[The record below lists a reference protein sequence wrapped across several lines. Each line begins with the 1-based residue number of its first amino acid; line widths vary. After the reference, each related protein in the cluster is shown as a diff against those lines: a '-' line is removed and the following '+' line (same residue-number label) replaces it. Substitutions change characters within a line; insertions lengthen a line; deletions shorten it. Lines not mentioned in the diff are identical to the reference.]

1 MGKNIRDNKK
11 IIFSDNSLWGLLNFR
26 GEIIRRFLARDYEVV
41 LVAPREDSA
50 TPASATPADPT
61 TPAAAAAIS
70 RNGDDSLPPGEI
82 PAGAL
87 YVPVDL
93 SRTGTTPLGDARY
106 FLALCK
112 IYRTHRPDHIFHYTI
127 KPNIYGTLAA
137 RLLGIRSTAMIAG
150 VGHVFTRSNVKNRI
164 ARVMYRIA
172 MHLPEQ
178 VLVLNAANRDTLLE
192 RRVVPRRKLLLLP
205 GGEGVDLDR
214 FTPLP
219 MPSNPKPVFL
229 MICRLLYEKGY
240 AEYVAAAEA
249 LAGKAE
255 FRVMGPLDSH
265 PAAVRRQTLQHDVDR
280 GVIRYIAPSP
290 DVSAQVAQVDCI
302 VLPSWG
308 EGLSRVLMEGAA
320 MGRPLIA
327 SDIAGC
333 REAIDEGVNGYLVA
347 PKSAAALISA
357 FEKFIALTPAARAR
371 MGRASRRIAE
381 QRFSLDKVWE
391 VYKRICGE

>member
-1 MGKNIRDNKK
+1 MGKNIRDNKAQK
-11 IIFSDNSLWGLLNFR
+11 ILFSDNSLWGVLNFR
-26 GEIIRRFLARDYEVV
+26 GEIIRRFLARGYEVT
-41 LVAPREDSA
+41 LVAPRDRDGS
-50 TPASATPADPT
+50 D
-61 TPAAAAAIS
+61 
-70 RNGDDSLPPGEI
+70 I
-82 PAGAL
+82 PAGAT

-93 SRTGTTPLGDARY
+93 SRTGATPLGDLRY
-106 FLALCK
+106 FFALRK

-127 KPNIYGTLAA
+127 KPNIYGSLAA
-137 RLLGIRSTAMIAG
+137 RTLGIRSTAMIAG
-150 VGHVFTRSNVKNRI
+150 IGHVFTRNNLKNRI

-172 MHLPEQ
+172 MRFPEQ
-178 VLVLNAANRDTLLE
+178 VLVLNTANGDMLIEKHIVAPQRM
-192 RRVVPRRKLLLLP
+192 LLLT

-240 AEYVAAAEA
+240 SEYVAAAEA
-249 LAGKAE
+249 LRGRAE

-265 PAAVRRQTLQHDVDR
+265 PAAVGRQTLQHDVDS
-280 GVIRYIAPSP
+280 GTIHYIAPSP

-333 REAIDEGVNGYLVA
+333 REAVDEGVNGYLVA
-347 PKSAAALISA
+347 PKSATALIAAL
-357 FEKFIALTPAARAR
+357 EKFIALTPAARGR
-371 MGRASRRIAE
+371 MSRASRRIAE
-381 QRFSLDKVWE
+381 QRFSLDRVWE